1 MSWKKSGKKSAKI
14 SRKKSEIPDYLQ
26 KYFHTFWTCYG
37 IFLVI
42 YFFFI
47 FFPCNILR
55 YFLAGFFRSNFSRE
69 IWRDF
74 WWNALVEHRQFLAD
88 FCRKLAS
95 FLKFPCYYKE
105 EWIKSSSNSWVYYSK
120 RIYLSQL
127 TFRNRYLS

>member
-1 MSWKKSGKKSAKI
+1 MRKSLDWHKSRKNSCKSSRKKFGKRSKKKSGKKSDKKFENMSWKKSGKNSAKI

-26 KYFHTFWTCYG
+26 KYFHTFGTCYG

-69 IWRDF
+69 I
-74 WWNALVEHRQFLAD
+74 
-88 FCRKLAS
+88 
-95 FLKFPCYYKE
+95 
-105 EWIKSSSNSWVYYSK
+105 
-120 RIYLSQL
+120 
-127 TFRNRYLS
+127 